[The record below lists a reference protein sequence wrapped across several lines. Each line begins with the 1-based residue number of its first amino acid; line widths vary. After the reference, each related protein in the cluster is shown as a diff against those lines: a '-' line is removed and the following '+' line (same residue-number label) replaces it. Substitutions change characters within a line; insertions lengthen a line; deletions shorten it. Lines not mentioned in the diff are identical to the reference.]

1 MDAVLLTIGDEL
13 LSGDTVDTN
22 SAFLARGLGE
32 LGVRTTARYSVPDE
46 AAAISRTLR
55 RALEE
60 AGLVITTG
68 GLGPTRDD
76 ITLETVAAEL
86 GLELEIDPEQARRV
100 REVFHRRGLAMPRLN
115 ENQFRRVRGGR
126 IIYNPAGTAPAQLI
140 EVPAGTVVLLPGVPR
155 EVVELW
161 NGGVAEALAESF
173 ILRRR
178 RRLTLRTVGVSESY
192 LAERIERV
200 LTQQRLTRAQVKL
213 AYLPGHGLVDLR
225 LTALGATIETD
236 AEGAAAFD
244 ELARE
249 LADIVGSCAY
259 GHEKQ
264 TLSEVVGDR
273 LIELGLTV
281 GVAESCTGGKL
292 GKWLT
297 DPPGSSRYFVGG
309 VTAYANAVK
318 TALLGVPA
326 DVLDENGA
334 VSRPVAAAMARGALS
349 ALDCDCALATTGIA
363 GPGGA
368 TPEKPVGTVFLGL
381 AFSPTALERLG
392 RDAEPPAALLEL
404 SGLERE
410 SADDDGAVF
419 TRLLRLTG
427 ARDLVRMRSVIHAL
441 DTLRRAL
448 G

>member
-32 LGVRTTARYSVPDE
+32 LGVRTVARYSVPDV
-46 AAAISRTLR
+46 AVSISRALR

-60 AGLVITTG
+60 TGLVITTG

-76 ITLETVAAEL
+76 ITLETVATEL
-86 GLELEIDPEQARRV
+86 GLGLEIDPEQARRV
-100 REVFHRRGLAMPRLN
+100 REVFRRRGLAMPRLN
-115 ENQFRRVRGGR
+115 ENQFRRVKGGR

-140 EVPAGTVVLLPGVPR
+140 DVPAGTVVLLPGVPR

-161 NGGVAEALAESF
+161 NGGVAEALAESYT
-173 ILRRR
+173 LRRQ
-178 RRLTLRTVGVSESY
+178 RRLTLRTIGVSESS
-192 LAERIERV
+192 LAERIEPV
-200 LTQQRLTRAQVKL
+200 LTPRRLTRARVKL

-225 LTALGATIETD
+225 LTALGETPETD
-236 AEGAAAFD
+236 AAAADFD
-244 ELARE
+244 ELVLE

-259 GHEKQ
+259 GREKQ
-264 TLSEVVGDR
+264 TLSEVVGER
-273 LIELGLTV
+273 LAELGLTV

-297 DPPGSSRYFVGG
+297 DQPGSSRYFVGG

-318 TALLGVPA
+318 EALLAVPA
-326 DVLDENGA
+326 EILAMFGA
-334 VSRPVAAAMARGALS
+334 VSRPVAAAMARGALT
-349 ALDCDCALATTGIA
+349 ALSCDCALSTTGIA
-363 GPGGA
+363 GPAGG
-368 TPEKPVGTVFLGL
+368 TPEKPVGTVYLGL
-381 AFSPTALERLG
+381 AFSANALQALG
-392 RDAEPPAALLEL
+392 WDAEPPATLAEL
-404 SGLERE
+404 DGLERE
-410 SADDDGAVF
+410 NPAINGAVF

-427 ARDLVRMRSVIHAL
+427 DRDLVRLRSVLHAL